1 MAKPRKKYR
10 KKPVRIPPVIMRIDP
25 DLPDAKKRDLSLFH
39 RVPFDALCRGEGTK
53 EGWKHARIALQ
64 TGYVMTEACE
74 EKWELRASILMG
86 IVALDVC
93 AVECADGHAPA
104 RFLQEPAAIAFDV
117 VESLQDTLTRE
128 DMLNALYAFDDAHK
142 RRHLL
147 TPYNP
152 DAVRIVDPAKVPSW
166 KRIEGRPALTSI
178 NGKARTG
185 YVDFDDDAGALFWVD
200 PADDIKV
207 RIQQSIVV
215 LLRDPEKQK

>member
-86 IVALDVC
+86 IVSLDVC

-117 VESLQDTLTRE
+117 AESLQDVLPRE
-128 DMLNALYAFDDAHK
+128 DMLKALYAFDDGCEK
-142 RRHLL
+142 GLL
-147 TPYNP
+147 YTPYDP
-152 DAVRIVDPAKVPSW
+152 DAVRIVDPAEEASW